1 MHKRGLRQRIRPR
14 AAGGPAAPEHDNPP
28 GHDGPGP
35 EHDRPGPGGGEAAE
49 QAAYE
54 AAERAR
60 RGRRRLLVAGAL
72 FATLILPRVVSPP
85 GSADG
90 TETAPPG
97 SGPGST
103 TASAG
108 PHPGAGRS
116 PSPAPAP
123 GATGPG
129 RSDAP
134 HPPASPAPGGTGPA
148 AGPGSG
154 GDEAAFR
161 SVRAGQC
168 LTVHGNGTGWNRPA
182 PTEATRIGCGDDR
195 AFTRVTAVR
204 HAPADGAGD
213 PACPTGNGRATWTH
227 GTTTLCLTRQFR
239 TGQCLLAE
247 ADDGRMRAAL
257 MSAPACSSV
266 PPSGQGRYDRLL
278 RVTGVREDTAPCRE
292 NDPAAHSR
300 YWRWRIDGGGRT
312 LCTADAT
319 E

>member
-1 MHKRGLRQRIRPR
+1 MHKRGLRQRTRPR
-14 AAGGPAAPEHDNPP
+14 AADGSAAPEHD
-28 GHDGPGP
+28 GPAP
-35 EHDRPGPGGGEAAE
+35 EDDSPGPGDDEAAE
-49 QAAYE
+49 HE

-60 RGRRRLLVAGAL
+60 RGRRRLLVACAL

-90 TETAPPG
+90 TETARPA

-103 TASAG
+103 TASAA
-108 PHPGAGRS
+108 PHPGAGS
-116 PSPAPAP
+116 SSSPAPAP
-123 GATGPG
+123 ATGPD
-129 RSDAP
+129 RSGAP
-134 HPPASPAPGGTGPA
+134 HPPGSPAPGGTGPA
-148 AGPGSG
+148 TGPGSG
-154 GDEAAFR
+154 DEETAFR

-168 LTVHGNGTGWNRPA
+168 LTVHGNGSGWNRPA
-182 PTEATRIGCGDDR
+182 PTEATRIDCGDDR

-204 HAPADGAGD
+204 RSPADSTSD
-213 PACPTGNGRATWTH
+213 PACPTGNGRATWR
-227 GTTTLCLTRQFR
+227 GGSTTLCLTRQFR

-257 MSAPACSSV
+257 MSAPACSAA

-278 RVTGVREDTAPCRE
+278 RVTGVRADTAPCRE
-292 NDPAAHSR
+292 NDPASHSR
-300 YWRWRIDGGGRT
+300 YWRWRIDGGDRT